1 MLRRTLGTVSALLL
15 ALATLPLATAPVAAT
30 DVGDDAAFRAAWSDP
45 NETLITLTSDI
56 ALNCGSGVLLRS
68 STTAIVVDGAGFELT
83 SCNGS
88 AVLWNTLSGAIELRD
103 LSLTGNPASLSGLVS
118 AGDVTI
124 TDSTISQHGEWG
136 VIGVDVTVTGSTISG
151 NGERGI
157 TANGDLTITDSTISN
172 NHGDGAGAAGEIS
185 VTDST
190 ISTNDGHGLTGL
202 SSVSVT
208 NSTITENGNDG
219 INAEGGVTVSGS
231 TLSANGGDGIDVDD
245 APGTL
250 ISVTDSSIT
259 ANGEQGIDGNT
270 GVDVTVASG
279 SVIGSNA
286 EHGIATGGDV
296 VVDQSRVT
304 GNGSI
309 DGGGILS
316 EGGAASVTRST
327 IDANVH
333 EGVSA
338 VDVTATNSTIVDNGP
353 IGVQAVGELVVE
365 HGTVSGHDLNL
376 VNATPTTIHLF
387 ASVVVDAGDQ
397 NCAGPTVVDEG
408 YNFVD
413 DGSCGSITANGADP
427 QLGGLADNGGT
438 TPTRLPAG
446 TSPLVDAIPTGDCDP
461 ANTTDQRG
469 DARPQG
475 NGCDIGA
482 VEVAAAAVPSPSPT
496 PAPSEPT
503 PSSPASSATPSP
515 TPAAGELPDTATGS
529 FEGVLVILAAL
540 FALSVAI
547 RLNAAHRRRRMGA

>member
-1 MLRRTLGTVSALLL
+1 MPRRTLGTVSALLL

-56 ALNCGSGVLLRS
+56 ALDCGSGVLLRS

-103 LSLTGNPASLSGLVS
+103 LTLTGNPASLSGLVS

-151 NGERGI
+151 NGERGV
-157 TANGDLTITDSTISN
+157 TANGDLTVTDSTISHN
-172 NHGDGAGAAGEIS
+172 EGDGAGAAGDIS

-190 ISTNDGHGLTGL
+190 IANNDGHGLSGL

-208 NSTITENGNDG
+208 DSTMNENGNDA
-219 INAEGGVTVSGS
+219 INAEGSVMVSGS

-245 APGTL
+245 APGAV

-259 ANGEQGIDGNT
+259 ASGEQGIDGNT
-270 GVDVTVASG
+270 GVDVNISRSG
-279 SVIGSNA
+279 ITSNA

-296 VVDQSRVT
+296 VVDQSRIT

-316 EGGAASVTRST
+316 EGGSASVTRST

-333 EGVSA
+333 GGVSA
-338 VDVTATNSTIVDNGP
+338 VDVTVTNSTIVDNGF
-353 IGVQAVGELVVE
+353 IGVQAVGELLVA

-397 NCAGPTVVDEG
+397 NCAGPTIVDDG

-413 DGSCGSITANGADP
+413 DDSCGPIAANGADP
-427 QLGGLADNGGT
+427 QLGALADNGGT

-446 TSPLVDAIPTGDCDP
+446 TSPLVDAIPTADCDP
-461 ANTTDQRG
+461 AIATDQRG
-469 DARPQG
+469 VARPQG
-475 NGCDIGA
+475 DGCDIGA
-482 VEVAAAAVPSPSPT
+482 VEVAAAAAPTPTPT
-496 PAPSEPT
+496 PAPSEPG
-503 PSSPASSATPSP
+503 PSSPISSATPTP
-515 TPAAGELPDTATGS
+515 TPAAGELPDTAAGS
-529 FEGVLVILAAL
+529 FDGVLVVLAAL

-547 RLNAAHRRRRMGA
+547 RLNAAQRRRRIGA